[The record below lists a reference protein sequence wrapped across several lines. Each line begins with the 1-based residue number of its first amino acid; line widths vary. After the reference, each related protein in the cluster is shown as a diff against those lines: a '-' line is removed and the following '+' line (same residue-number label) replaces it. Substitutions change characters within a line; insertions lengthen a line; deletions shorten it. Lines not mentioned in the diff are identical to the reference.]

1 MGHQASLATEESIS
15 SFNISKKLTFSSFF
29 PYRKITLYN
38 VVKRDIGTFVKEAQ
52 QKIEEEV
59 SLPPGYFFTFG
70 GQFESQQRAMEHLT
84 TLMLR
89 LIAVPVLYETLDK
102 LGKEKWIEKT

>member
-1 MGHQASLATEESIS
+1 MEHQAFLPTEESIS

-29 PYRKITLYN
+29 TYRKIILCN

-84 TLMLR
+84 KLMLR
-89 LIAVPVLYETLDK
+89 LIVVPVLYEILAK
-102 LGKEKWIEKT
+102 PGKEKWIEET